1 VKKANMI
8 LSKMILSKPGTGERH
23 EVGTLTLAQ
32 RIVNSSFGRWYLDT
46 GTEMLQLFPEEK

>member
-1 VKKANMI
+1 VKKAN
-8 LSKMILSKPGTGERH
+8 MILSKPGTGERH
-23 EVGTLTLAQ
+23 EVETLTLAQ